1 MKTNITTKFA
11 GLTLKSPIIIG
22 ASGITGDT
30 KHFKT
35 FEENG
40 AGAIVLKSIF
50 EEEIIFEF
58 NNFMKEAEEYGYDN
72 EFLDYF
78 DYKLKQDNITKYID
92 LIKAAKQEV
101 DIPIIASVNCVS
113 THEWAYFTK
122 KIEEAGADALELN
135 IFILPSDLTKSCT
148 DMEKTY
154 FEIVEKV
161 KAQINI
167 PVVVKMSYYF
177 SNLGKMIIDLSEK
190 ADGLVLFNRFYNP
203 DIDIKEKKIVNA
215 KIFSTPDE
223 ILTPLRWVGISY
235 GRVKSSLAATT
246 GIHDG
251 NGLIKMI
258 LAGADAVEIVS
269 TIYKNGPKVIKEMI
283 NDLEN
288 YMADNGY
295 ETIEDMKGVASK
307 QKAKNPAMYER
318 AQFMRYFGDFDED
331 IV

>member
-1 MKTNITTKFA
+1 MKTDITTKFA

-22 ASGITGDT
+22 ASGITGNT

-58 NNFMKEAEEYGYDN
+58 NNFIKEAEEYGYDN

-78 DYKLKQDNITKYID
+78 DYKLKQDNISKYID

-101 DIPIIASVNCVS
+101 NIPIIASVNCVS

-161 KAQINI
+161 KQEINI
-167 PVVVKMSYYF
+167 PVIVKMSYYF

-251 NGLIKMI
+251 EGLIKMI

-269 TIYKNGPKVIKEMI
+269 TIYKNGPKVIKTMLS
-283 NDLEN
+283 DLEN
-288 YMADNGY
+288 YMAENGFNS
-295 ETIEDMKGVASK
+295 IEAMKGYASK
-307 QKAKNPAMYER
+307 EKAKNPAMYER
-318 AQFMRYFGDFDED
+318 AQFMRYFSDFDED
-331 IV
+331 II

>member
-101 DIPIIASVNCVS
+101 NIPIIASVNCVS

-288 YMADNGY
+288 YMAENGY

>member
-101 DIPIIASVNCVS
+101 NIPIIASVNCVS

-288 YMADNGY
+288 YMAENGY

-318 AQFMRYFGDFDED
+318 AQFMRYFGEFDED
-331 IV
+331 II

>member
-101 DIPIIASVNCVS
+101 NIPIIASVNCVS

-190 ADGLVLFNRFYNP
+190 SDGLVLFNRFYNP

-288 YMADNGY
+288 YMAENGY

>member
-58 NNFMKEAEEYGYDN
+58 NSFMKEAEEYGYDN

-283 NDLEN
+283 KDLEN

>member
-22 ASGITGDT
+22 ASGITADT
-30 KHFKT
+30 KHFKE
-35 FEENG
+35 FEANG

-50 EEEIIFEF
+50 EEEIVFEF
-58 NNFMKEAEEYGYDN
+58 NNFIKEAEKYGYDN

-78 DYKLKQDNITKYID
+78 DYKLKQDNITKYIE
-92 LIKAAKQEV
+92 LIKAAKKEV
-101 DIPIIASVNCVS
+101 DIPVIASVNCVS
-113 THEWAYFTK
+113 SHEWAYFTK

-135 IFILPSDLTKSCT
+135 IFILPSDLNKSC
-148 DMEKTY
+148 DEIEKTY
-154 FEIVEKV
+154 FDIVESV
-161 KAQINI
+161 KKQINI

-177 SNLGKMIIDLSEK
+177 SNLGKMIINLSEK

-251 NGLIKMI
+251 TGLIKMI

-269 TIYKNGPKVIKEMI
+269 TIYKNGSKVIKEMI

-288 YMADNGY
+288 YMADNGF
-295 ETIEDMKGVASK
+295 ESLDDMKGYASK
-307 QKAKNPAMYER
+307 EKAKNPAMYER
-318 AQFMRYFGDFDED
+318 AQFMRYFSDYDED
-331 IV
+331 II

>member
-101 DIPIIASVNCVS
+101 NIPIIASVNCVS

-288 YMADNGY
+288 YMAENGY

-331 IV
+331 II